1 MKKTI
6 TGLFSLLILSAFMV
20 LAQSAGA
27 YSTYS
32 TNSTTGN
39 CATCHGDFLAAAPY
53 VSKFDAVPWSDPATG
68 TPVNLHDGHR
78 DVMVNGDCN
87 VCHMSAGKFPV
98 YTYQSAGG
106 TGFQAIGCT
115 GCHNGDGLR
124 AYHVNSKASSC
135 NGSCH
140 TAKTPPAENIKPPY
154 YFTPDANHPN
164 KPTDPCNA
172 NGSES
177 KVAPPSGLDNDGN
190 LLDDASD
197 PACKPAGD
205 TTVPVVTAFTIPATS
220 KSLVVPITTFTATD
234 NVGVKGYLV
243 TPTST
248 KPLATAK
255 KWTLTPPKNY
265 TFPTAG
271 TKNLFAWAKDAAGNV
286 SLSKKDSVIITQTD
300 TVKPIVTAFTA
311 TASATPLTA
320 TITSFKATD
329 NVKVTGYKITETATA
344 PLAGATGWK
353 LTAPTTYVSKT
364 SGAKTLRAW
373 AKDAAGNVSLSK
385 SAAVTIP

>member
-1 MKKTI
+1 MKKTQ
-6 TGLFSLLILSAFMV
+6 TGFFSLLILAALMV

-32 TNSTTGN
+32 TNGTSGN
-39 CATCHGDFLAAAPY
+39 CAGCHGAFTDAAPY
-53 VSKFDAVPWSDPATG
+53 VSNFDGVAWSDPTNG
-68 TPVNLHDGHR
+68 TPLNLHDGHR
-78 DVMVNGDCN
+78 NYMLNGDCN
-87 VCHMSAGKFPV
+87 VCHVAASKSPV

-124 AYHVNSKASSC
+124 AYHANSGAASC
-135 NGSCH
+135 YGCH
-140 TAKTPPAENIKPPY
+140 SAATPPAENVKPPY

-164 KPTDPCNA
+164 KPTDACNA

-177 KVAPPSGLDNDGN
+177 RVAPTAGLDNDGN
-190 LLDDASD
+190 QLGDADD
-197 PACKPAGD
+197 PACAPAGD
-205 TTVPVVTAFTIPATS
+205 VTAPKVTAFTIPAAS
-220 KSLVVPITTFTATD
+220 SSLVVKITTFTATD
-234 NVGVKGYLV
+234 AVGVTGYKL
-243 TPTST
+243 TTTAT
-248 KPLATAK
+248 KPLASAAG
-255 KWTLTPPKNY
+255 WTLNPPKNY

-271 TKNLFAWAKDAAGNV
+271 SKTLRAWAKDAAGNV
-286 SLSKKDSVIITQTD
+286 SLAKSATVVITQTD
-300 TVKPIVTAFTA
+300 AVKPIVKTFTA

-320 TITSFKATD
+320 TITAFTATD
-329 NVKVTGYKITETATA
+329 NVKVTGFMITETAKA
-344 PLAGATGWK
+344 PLAGAAGWK
-353 LTAPTTYVSKT
+353 ALKPATYVSKT